1 LVALNYFAEQNKIPL
16 RDIVV
21 ISPDAGGVTRAKNF
35 QGLLSSVGVRDTT
48 LAMIIKQRM
57 GAGKIGSMH
66 LVGNV

>member
-1 LVALNYFAEQNKIPL
+1 MVALNYFAEQNKIPL
-16 RDIVV
+16 KDIVV